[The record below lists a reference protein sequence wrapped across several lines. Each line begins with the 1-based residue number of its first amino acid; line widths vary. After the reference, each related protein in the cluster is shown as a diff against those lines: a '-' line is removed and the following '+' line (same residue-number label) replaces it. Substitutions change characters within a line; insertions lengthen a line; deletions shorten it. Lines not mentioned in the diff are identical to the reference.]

1 MALVFDQEETGLCPL
16 KTVVAKQLRVGEF
29 VCSSELLWD
38 ST

>member
-1 MALVFDQEETGLCPL
+1 MALVFDKEGTGQCPL